1 MTLSLSLWLKGM
13 GDSVENGL
21 QQLVKTCPG
30 AQQLV
35 AKGMVF
41 FFFTAARQN
50 VSWRSQLVA
59 KGMVLEKERER
70 EREGGREGE
79 REREYVYVLC
89 IYVHTFS
96 ALIIHP
102 FCPRQLITS

>member
-79 REREYVYVLC
+79 RERK
-89 IYVHTFS
+89 
-96 ALIIHP
+96 
-102 FCPRQLITS
+102 